1 MIKELNVSDFKIT
14 KAGIFLGK
22 TIMFTGGLNKMSRS
36 EAKVL
41 AENLGGKI
49 VSNVS
54 KKVDY
59 LVAGSKPTNKKINE
73 AKNLNVQIINEEEWI
88 KLVNL

>member
-1 MIKELNVSDFKIT
+1 
-14 KAGIFLGK
+14 
-22 TIMFTGGLNKMSRS
+22 MFTGGLNKMSRS

-59 LVAGSKPTNKKINE
+59 LVVGSKPTNKKINE
-73 AKNLNVQIINEEEWI
+73 AKNLNVQNINEEEWI

>member
-1 MIKELNVSDFKIT
+1 
-14 KAGIFLGK
+14 
-22 TIMFTGGLNKMSRS
+22 MFTGGLNKMSRS